1 MADVYNDAANS
12 LRRLKFLSIDASFEE
27 VQRLAREIKDHYDK
41 CIEVENVG
49 QFLLAVSMVD
59 KTALM
64 VLEKEDRE
72 KDIQPVK
79 TKADGNCL
87 FNPASIAIC
96 QTEMLADQLRLRT
109 ALELLLNP
117 NFYSSPPVVM
127 KMQDN
132 LPTMSGSMW
141 SKEGLYDAVIFSNR
155 ASSVFATQ
163 GFLLAFRA
171 EIYSTLCNSSYSGIL
186 QIMGLSSAIGCEIKL
201 VYRDKR
207 HSLYPLLSASYAPRL
222 CGSQVPAVTIMW
234 TNTAGWANKS
244 KEFKVNHF
252 VPMLK
257 IDSQCNENEWVTDSG
272 KRYSSEARKFNFES
286 KRKCL
291 DFNSFQSP
299 PRKQTLK
306 DFFKS
311 KESHFEKPRSCSS
324 NPANNQTSSGI
335 SKAETSSL
343 GATRSSKNH
352 FNDTNAQ
359 KNKHPHSPREN
370 TVAFSSSTP
379 DTPITSCKNIY
390 EVPLQNQASH

>member
-49 QFLLAVSMVD
+49 QFLLPVSMVD

-64 VLEKEDRE
+64 VLEKVDRE

-87 FNPASIAIC
+87 FNAASIATC
-96 QTEMLADQLRLRT
+96 QTEMLADQLRLPT
-109 ALELLLNP
+109 ALELLRNP
-117 NFYSSPPVVM
+117 DFYSSHPVVM
-127 KMQDN
+127 EMQDN
-132 LPTMSGSMW
+132 LPTMSGSKW

-155 ASSVFATQ
+155 ASSVLATQ

-186 QIMGLSSAIGCEIKL
+186 QIMGLSLAIGCEIKL
-201 VYRDKR
+201 VYPDKR

-222 CGSQVPAVTIMW
+222 CGCQVPAVTIMW

-272 KRYSSEARKFNFES
+272 K
-286 KRKCL
+286 
-291 DFNSFQSP
+291 
-299 PRKQTLK
+299 
-306 DFFKS
+306 
-311 KESHFEKPRSCSS
+311 H
-324 NPANNQTSSGI
+324 
-335 SKAETSSL
+335 
-343 GATRSSKNH
+343 
-352 FNDTNAQ
+352 
-359 KNKHPHSPREN
+359 
-370 TVAFSSSTP
+370 
-379 DTPITSCKNIY
+379 
-390 EVPLQNQASH
+390 